1 MNISTRK
8 LLSVLVSTL
17 LLSACASNKGNFG
30 LDGVNSIKPKGPVH
44 AVPQNSTAPTASQTD
59 TASTSAAPSYEDE
72 QGERRKFDAEK
83 SEPALGYALTEIP
96 RRNTSPKPLNPN
108 PESGVVNIN
117 AEKIVPINHSLDK
130 ISDIYIENIK
140 KDKKHNGEDVY
151 YSYDKSR
158 LSNTRDLNY
167 VRSGYVLGER
177 SIEFVR
183 EKGKKEFDIKPA
195 GQYGYVFYQGSDPAT
210 QLPVQK
216 ATYEG
221 AWDFVTNASADRKE
235 LVEGFTQD
243 NITDPSIP
251 GNATGATS
259 LQTAVNNR
267 IQGKAV
273 GQSAHLEVDF
283 ANKTLTGKL
292 TSNGYVADDKAN
304 QTITDR
310 YTIDAKLQ
318 GNRFIGTAKAK
329 NSSHELFGKDGALEG
344 GFFGKKAQELA
355 GKFLANDNSLFGV
368 FAGKRNELS
377 DDQLET
383 KFDAISIDS
392 KSLTKS
398 DMDTFGQVSHLLID
412 GKLLSLLPKDMNSFA
427 QMAFNDTRQVD
438 HNGKKLSVTVC
449 CNNLDYIKFGNYS
462 DVDSSSSETTT
473 ILKDGKLFLVGER
486 TAVSDLPT
494 GTAHYRGTWE
504 GHIESKGGRRWSESA
519 ATSINT
525 GARSIF
531 DVNFGDKTLTGKL
544 IRNNGLESNPLLTL
558 SGTING
564 NGFSGKAVTSEGG
577 FNVDSTGSSD
587 IVKVNADFMGGFYG
601 PKAIELGGV
610 IHRDK
615 SGEDKIAVVFGGKR
629 QTDKTQ
635 TTTIEKK

>member
-83 SEPALGYALTEIP
+83 SEPALGYQVEIP
-96 RRNTSPKPLNPN
+96 RRVFAMKAPA
-108 PESGVVNIN
+108 
-117 AEKIVPINHSLDK
+117 AEDLKADITADKIKPINHKLEDFPKVFKLEDRDGYVDDLGVSYSHDGRH
-130 ISDIYIENIK
+130 
-140 KDKKHNGEDVY
+140 KDT
-151 YSYDKSR
+151 
-158 LSNTRDLNY
+158 TRDLKF
-167 VRSGYVLGER
+167 VRSGYA
-177 SIEFVR
+177 IA
-183 EKGKKEFDIKPA
+183 EKTIQFNPRRGPDRKQDPA
-195 GQYGYVFYQGSDPAT
+195 GQYGYVFYQGSNPAT
-210 QLPVQK
+210 MLPTTT
-216 ATYEG
+216 ATYKG
-221 AWDFVTNASADRKE
+221 TWDFVTNAVSTRKS
-235 LVEGFTQD
+235 LPEGFTND
-243 NITDPSIP
+243 MMNYGPK
-251 GNATGATS
+251 GNTAGATS
-259 LQTAVNNR
+259 LDADFNR
-267 IQGKAV
+267 GRDEHNKDKPV
-273 GQSAHLEVDF
+273 G
-283 ANKTLTGKL
+283 L
-292 TSNGYVADDKAN
+292 TSEFHVNFSDKTMKGTLKQNHGATSEKID
-304 QTITDR
+304 QVITDR

-318 GNRFIGTAKAK
+318 GNRFVGTAEAK
-329 NSSHELFGKDGALEG
+329 NKEHELFGKDGALEG

-427 QMAFNDTRQVD
+427 QMAFNDTRQVE

-449 CNNLDYIKFGNYS
+449 CNNLDYIKFGSYS

-486 TAVSDLPT
+486 TAVSELPT

-504 GHIESKGGRRWSESA
+504 GNIESKGVSGRRWSESA
-519 ATSINT
+519 T
-525 GARSIF
+525 GAKSIF
-531 DVNFGDKTLTGKL
+531 EVNFGSKTLTGKL
-544 IRNNGLESNPLLTL
+544 IGNNGLEDNPILKLD
-558 SGTING
+558 GKIEG
-564 NGFSGKAVTSEGG
+564 NGFSGKAKTQDKG
-577 FNVDSTGSSD
+577 FNLDSTGSSD
-587 IVKVNADFMGGFYG
+587 TVHINADFVGGFYG
-601 PKAIELGGV
+601 PKATELGGF
-610 IHRDK
+610 IH
-615 SGEDKIAVVFGGKR
+615 SNEGEDKVGIVFGGKR